1 MFCVECGKEGPI
13 YKDGVCANCYI
24 KTNRFTKGPDLI
36 DLSICSHCDSF
47 KVKNTWTSD
56 LFSDVIRRLVKNTFQ
71 ISNDLKNIDIETE
84 CIEKKQGMECRVVI
98 SGFLDNKEITEEH
111 KLLIRLKKTVCDVCS
126 KKFGGYHEAVIQIR
140 ADKRILSEDE
150 RHNIRQS
157 IEGLVENMNAKG
169 NRSLFITDIGMEH
182 GGLDFYLSD
191 KGASLAIAK
200 KIQVQY
206 GGEIKQ
212 SSKNIGMKDSKQ
224 VYRMTYL
231 LRIPSYTIGDLISI
245 DDSFFYISSIT
256 GNKVHLNDLSSW
268 DEKVLDGKEL
278 QKASIFGREDLIK
291 EMIIVSQTNQ
301 DVQVMDP
308 KSYKMHII
316 KKPMSV
322 SYKSEKI
329 KVVII
334 EDKLFLLPEKF
345 KTDK

>member
-56 LFSDVIRRLVKNTFQ
+56 LFSDVIRRLVINTFQ
-71 ISNDLKNIDIETE
+71 ISNDLKKIVIETE

-98 SGFLDNKEITEEH
+98 SGVLDDKEITEEH
-111 KLLIRLKKTVCDVCS
+111 NLLVRLKKTVCDVCS

-150 RHNIRQS
+150 LYNIRQS
-157 IEGLVENMNAKG
+157 VERLVENMQAKG
-169 NRSLFITDIGMEH
+169 NRSLFITDIEMEH
-182 GGLDFYLSD
+182 GGLDFYLSE

-200 KIQVQY
+200 KIQERY
-206 GGEIKQ
+206 GGLIKQ
-212 SSKNIGMKDSKQ
+212 SSKNIGMNDSKQ
-224 VYRMTYL
+224 VYRMTFL
-231 LRIPSYTIGDLISI
+231 LRMPSYRRGDFISY
-245 DDSFFYISSIT
+245 DKSFFYISSIA
-256 GNKVHLNDLSSW
+256 GNKVHLYDLSSC

-291 EMIIVSQTNQ
+291 EMILVSQTDQ

-308 KSYKMHII
+308 KAYKIHII
-316 KKPMSV
+316 IKPMSV

-329 KVVII
+329 NVVII
-334 EDKLFLLPEKF
+334 EDKLFL
-345 KTDK
+345 